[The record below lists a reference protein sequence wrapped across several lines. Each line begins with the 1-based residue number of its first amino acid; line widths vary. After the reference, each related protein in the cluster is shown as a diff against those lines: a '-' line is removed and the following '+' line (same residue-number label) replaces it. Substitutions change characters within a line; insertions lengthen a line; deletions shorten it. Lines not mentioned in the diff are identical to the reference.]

1 MNDIENDLK
10 ALHQENRPNP
20 MFAHKL
26 EMQLRML
33 HQKQKGEK
41 IMRSTPL
48 FRNLSLTAAATL
60 MLVLLVLVIPPLNAF
75 AQDILRQIGNL
86 SLTNSPTFTE
96 RELNS
101 DNSQDAT
108 SDTPLVL
115 LTLEEASNQAGF
127 AVLIPDYVP
136 TDFTLVYRV
145 VEESDSAKMV
155 MTTYQPARNPKEDQS
170 IWVYQGIVPDNQEYP
185 VGDAA
190 VVDVTV
196 RGLPGVWVE
205 NVVTGVEYSA
215 AADHTN
221 GQSTLLRSNFLF
233 WEENGFLFAIQ
244 SPVLGLDETLKVAES
259 LN

>member
-20 MFAHKL
+20 MFAHEL
-26 EMQLRML
+26 EMQLRAL
-33 HQKQKGEK
+33 HQRQKGEK
-41 IMRSTPL
+41 IMRSTQL
-48 FRNLSLTAAATL
+48 FRHFSLTAAATL

-86 SLTNSPTFTE
+86 SLTNSPTLAE
-96 RELNS
+96 RELN
-101 DNSQDAT
+101 DLQDTT

-127 AVLIPDYVP
+127 AVLTPSYVP

-155 MTTYQPARNPKEDQS
+155 MTTYQLARNPKEDQS